1 MNDRLRWASTF
12 HSLHAISTQFA
23 PTCGSEGIEYVEA
36 STFCMHCLKTPTGMS
51 DFNSK
56 HILFIILVS
65 SPILCYLGLK
75 FVCVGSKE
83 SKNLPEFLDQVYVC
97 YCDYLM
103 KVCFEWLFLF
113 YLMISRIHSTSLRV
127 LSTTKP
133 SMIEFHWW
141 HVLIK
146 KSCWI
151 CFLMM

>member
-65 SPILCYLGLK
+65 SLILCYLGLK

-83 SKNLPEFLDQVYVC
+83 SKNLPEFLDQVYAC

-113 YLMISRIHSTSLRV
+113 YLWFLESILRAWESYQLQNLRWSNFIDGTYLLRNRV
-127 LSTTKP
+127 
-133 SMIEFHWW
+133 EF
-141 HVLIK
+141 V
-146 KSCWI
+146 
-151 CFLMM
+151 F

>member
-65 SPILCYLGLK
+65 SLILCYLGLK

-103 KVCFEWLFLF
+103 KVCFEWLFCSIWWFLESILRARESYQLQNLRWSNF
-113 YLMISRIHSTSLRV
+113 IDGTYLLRNRV
-127 LSTTKP
+127 
-133 SMIEFHWW
+133 EF
-141 HVLIK
+141 V
-146 KSCWI
+146 
-151 CFLMM
+151 F

>member
-65 SPILCYLGLK
+65 SLILCYLGLK

-113 YLMISRIHSTSLRV
+113 YLWFLESILRAWESYQLQNLRWSNFIDGTYLLRNRV
-127 LSTTKP
+127 
-133 SMIEFHWW
+133 EF
-141 HVLIK
+141 V
-146 KSCWI
+146 
-151 CFLMM
+151 F